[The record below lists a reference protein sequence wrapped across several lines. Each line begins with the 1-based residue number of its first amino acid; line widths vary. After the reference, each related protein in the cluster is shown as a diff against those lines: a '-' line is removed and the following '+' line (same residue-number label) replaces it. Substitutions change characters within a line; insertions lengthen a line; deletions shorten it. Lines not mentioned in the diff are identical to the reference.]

1 MSKRKEYTG
10 KDVAEAI
17 GKACQELGVSQDK
30 LQIEVVAAG
39 SAGIFGLI
47 GKKKAVVAVTLKDAP
62 AGKEERPA
70 RRAAPAEGSTK
81 PPRPRREESQ
91 EEKKGSRRPE
101 KRGEK
106 RPESDR
112 GASAAPRAKGP
123 EKPPAEVTA
132 EHLAAIK
139 GDLEKILELMGFVA
153 RVTVANEAN
162 KIVAKLEDGND
173 EEIIG
178 PEGQTL
184 DSLQYLMRKIIGR
197 KVDGK
202 VLFSLDVGSYREVR
216 RDDLEEMALKLA
228 DEVRESGRTRSIP
241 ALNPAERRI
250 VHMKLQDD
258 PTIRSRSVGDG
269 QFKKILIY
277 LPGRGKRGKND

>member
-1 MSKRKEYTG
+1 MSEKKEYTG
-10 KDVAEAI
+10 SDVTEAI
-17 GKACQELGVSQDK
+17 SKACRELGVSQEE

-39 SAGIFGLI
+39 STGIFGLI
-47 GKKKAVVAVTLKDAP
+47 GKKKAVVAVTLKNAIRP
-62 AGKEERPA
+62 KKEEKPA
-70 RRAAPAEGSTK
+70 RRAASVEAGRPT
-81 PPRPRREESQ
+81 RPRREERP
-91 EEKKGSRRPE
+91 EEKKGGRRNE
-101 KRGEK
+101 KRE
-106 RPESDR
+106 ESGR
-112 GASAAPRAKGP
+112 SGNLAPRSRGP

-132 EHLAAIK
+132 ENLAAIK
-139 GDLEKILELMGFVA
+139 ADLEKMLTLMGIGA
-153 RVTVANEAN
+153 QVTVENEAN
-162 KIVAKLEDGND
+162 KIVAKLEGGND

-197 KVDGK
+197 KVEGK

-228 DEVRESGRTRSIP
+228 NEVRESGRTRSIP

-277 LPGRGKRGKND
+277 LPGRGKKDKND

>member
-1 MSKRKEYTG
+1 MSEKKEYTG
-10 KDVAEAI
+10 SDVTEAI
-17 GKACQELGVSQDK
+17 SKACRELGVSQEE
-30 LQIEVVAAG
+30 LQIEVVAVG

-47 GKKKAVVAVTLKDAP
+47 GKKKAVVAVTLKKAAAAR
-62 AGKEERPA
+62 AGKEEKPP
-70 RRAAPAEGSTK
+70 RRAAAPAESGKSA
-81 PPRPRREESQ
+81 RPRREERS
-91 EEKKGSRRPE
+91 EEKKGGR
-101 KRGEK
+101 RGEK
-106 RPESDR
+106 RDEGSRSATP
-112 GASAAPRAKGP
+112 AAPRARGP

-132 EHLAAIK
+132 ADLAVIK
-139 GDLEKILELMGFVA
+139 GDLEKILALMGLTAQVS
-153 RVTVANEAN
+153 VENEAN
-162 KIVAKLEDGND
+162 KIVAKLEGGND
-173 EEIIG
+173 EDIIG

-197 KVDGK
+197 KIEGK

-228 DEVRESGRTRSIP
+228 NEVKESGRTRSIP

-258 PTIRSRSVGDG
+258 ATIRSRSVGEG

-277 LPGRGKRGKND
+277 LPGRGKKEKND